1 MIVEGKLT
9 PRRITAF
16 WSPLAATW
24 LMMAFEGPFL
34 AAVIAR
40 LPDAKFNLAAYGVA
54 FAFAVIVEAPVIMIM
69 SASTALADSPH
80 NFRKLRTFL
89 YALNAL
95 VTLGMVVVLLP
106 PVFDLLVRRLIGIP
120 TEVAD
125 LTHTAL
131 LLFLP
136 WPAAIGFRRF
146 YQGLLI
152 RDNLTRRVAYGTVVR
167 MVSVTVS
174 ALLLATLTDLSGAAI
189 GALSQ
194 SIAVVLE
201 SYATRLMARE
211 TVRRLFV
218 DCEACAE
225 GEVTLSY
232 GGIATFYYP
241 LALTSVISL
250 AVHPVVTFF
259 LGRARFPIE
268 SLAVMPVLNSLTFIF
283 RSIGLSFQEVVIALL
298 GPKRE
303 HFAELVR
310 FGLLLAFSS
319 AAAYALIAWTPLVT
333 VWFETISGLEP
344 GLAGYAIT
352 PARILPLLP
361 ALAVLLSAQRGFL
374 VHARTTGAI
383 SRATLVEMAGIV
395 LFLMIGIHLFD
406 LIGATAAAA
415 AFLLGRIAG
424 NLYLVPPCARELRS

>member
-1 MIVEGKLT
+1 MTL
-9 PRRITAF
+9 PLRRIAAF

-40 LPDAKFNLAAYGVA
+40 LPEAKFNLAAYGVA
-54 FAFAVIVEAPVIMIM
+54 FAFAIIVEAPVIMIM
-69 SASTALADSPH
+69 GASTALADSPH
-80 NFRKLRTFL
+80 NFRKLRNFL
-89 YALNAL
+89 FALNAL
-95 VTLGMVVVLLP
+95 VTLGMVVLLLP
-106 PVFDLLVRRLIGIP
+106 SVFNLLVRELMDVP
-120 TEVAD
+120 PEVAG
-125 LTHTAL
+125 LTHQAL

-167 MVSVTVS
+167 MLSVTLS
-174 ALLLATLTDLSGAAI
+174 AVVLIVMTDLPGASI
-189 GALSQ
+189 GALAL

-201 SYATRLMARE
+201 SAVTRLMARG
-211 TVRRLFV
+211 TVRRLFTN
-218 DCEACAE
+218 CEVCTE

-232 GGIATFYYP
+232 GNIATFYYP

-283 RSIGLSFQEVVIALL
+283 RSIGLSYQEVIIALL
-298 GPKRE
+298 GRRRE
-303 HFAELVR
+303 HLAELIR
-310 FGLLLAFSS
+310 FGAILALVTSV
-319 AAAYALIAWTPLVT
+319 AYALIAWTPLAD
-333 VWFETISGLEP
+333 VWFRIISGLSPE
-344 GLAGYAIT
+344 LTAFAIT

-361 ALAVLLSAQRGFL
+361 ALAVLLSSQRGFL
-374 VHARTTGAI
+374 VHARTTSPI
-383 SRATLVEMAGIV
+383 SWATVIEMAGIV
-395 LFLMIGIHLFD
+395 ACLLIGIHLFD
-406 LIGATAAAA
+406 MVGATAAAV
-415 AFLLGRIAG
+415 AFLLGRLMG
-424 NLYLVPPCARELRS
+424 NLYLVPPCLRELRS